1 MNLHCLKQKKRKK
14 RKKEKEKP
22 KKEKGKKKKLNEG
35 YTDPADTLMVLFFL
49 ILLEKTIRREQLVLG
64 RQPTLTIPGNQ
75 IRSFYFMLTL

>member
-1 MNLHCLKQKKRKK
+1 MFKTKKERKGKKRKTQERK
-14 RKKEKEKP
+14 R
-22 KKEKGKKKKLNEG
+22 KKKKLNEG

-75 IRSFYFMLTL
+75 IRSFYFMLIL

>member
-1 MNLHCLKQKKRKK
+1 MNLHCLKQKK
-14 RKKEKEKP
+14 KEKGKREKP
-22 KKEKGKKKKLNEG
+22 KKEKGKNKKLNAG

-75 IRSFYFMLTL
+75 IRSFYFMLIL